1 MSALNDFATWEP
13 LLRLLR
19 SAHAEKLAAPGG
31 YVAGVIGRGSSTV
44 PLKWRSP
51 EPGRASLLS
60 DYQAQHDAI
69 RRVRAVVPDTGSGGV
84 AFTVEIA
91 PEGRAVLR
99 LFDLGPA
106 AGSGPGNAHPRVLVR
121 VEGAVPEPWR
131 RRPEPVPGV
140 RSAPSVDP
148 EALERTLRERIP
160 GAIGATEEEIAAAE
174 ARLGVALPEEV
185 KVLYRVTR
193 ARWEDWGGHE
203 EAESVHAA
211 VGFELSSLDHLAVFD
226 ASSRYFS
233 WEHGAME
240 VSVTLPDAAVQ
251 DLVGSPGWIVIGGTG
266 FGDQV
271 AVDLTPG
278 PRGHLGQVIVVDH
291 EQSIGACLLAESLTD
306 LVANPGRDW
315 SARRSWD
322 RLPFVARVH
331 HRGVPSVEAAAHPD
345 LEVLNL
351 GVWDGEPFSLAPV
364 LALPRL
370 RTLSASRGTLA
381 DPREVGRLSGLEFV
395 ALTPEDWRVLLDAGA
410 VPHSL
415 SAAAITVNGD
425 RDPRRTIALANEILA
440 LWDRPLITET
450 VVHGDLGPLPTSGPE
465 STAGRGGEPQPPRP
479 AGERQG
485 LGRVLPGLPGTPEPG
500 PGPGADG

>member
-121 VEGAVPEPWR
+121 AEGAVPEPWR

-174 ARLGVALPEEV
+174 ARLGVA
-185 KVLYRVTR
+185 R
-193 ARWEDWGGHE
+193 
-203 EAESVHAA
+203 
-211 VGFELSSLDHLAVFD
+211 
-226 ASSRYFS
+226 
-233 WEHGAME
+233 
-240 VSVTLPDAAVQ
+240 
-251 DLVGSPGWIVIGGTG
+251 
-266 FGDQV
+266 
-271 AVDLTPG
+271 
-278 PRGHLGQVIVVDH
+278 
-291 EQSIGACLLAESLTD
+291 
-306 LVANPGRDW
+306 
-315 SARRSWD
+315 
-322 RLPFVARVH
+322 
-331 HRGVPSVEAAAHPD
+331 
-345 LEVLNL
+345 
-351 GVWDGEPFSLAPV
+351 APV

-370 RTLSASRGTLA
+370 RTLSASPGTLA

-465 STAGRGGEPQPPRP
+465 STAGRGGEPQPLRP